1 MWHQMEPVRA
11 VFRYAPRVFEETAGL
26 GYDVQA
32 PWPSYFAWRLAPP
45 GEAGPL
51 LAALVCYGFSPDMVA
66 AHVPAAWAVAPPRQ
80 VLAARERAVDR
91 MYRVLIGSP
100 GLAEAAELARQ
111 AALAA
116 GAGGRPLAAANA
128 DLPWPQEPHL
138 VLWHAVNILREH
150 RGTATSRRCWR
161 PGWIRARRWCR
172 SRPSAP
178 RPRRSSPVAAGCR
191 VRIRPAPSPSRP
203 PASRRCQR
211 PASGRHDQLTTR

>member
-11 VFRYAPRVFEETAGL
+11 VFRHAPRVFEEAGGL
-26 GYDVQA
+26 GYDVQT

-100 GLAEAAELARQ
+100 GLAEAA
-111 AALAA
+111 
-116 GAGGRPLAAANA
+116 

-138 VLWHAVNILREH
+138 VLWHAVNILSEH

-211 PASGRHDQLTTR
+211 PASG

>member
-1 MWHQMEPVRA
+1 MEPVRA

-111 AALAA
+111 AAWPP
-116 GAGGRPLAAANA
+116 AGGRSRRPTRTC
-128 DLPWPQEPHL
+128 PG
-138 VLWHAVNILREH
+138 H
-150 RGTATSRRCWR
+150 RSRTWYSGAPSTSCASTAGTATSRRCWR

-191 VRIRPAPSPSRP
+191 VRIRPAPSPVDPRHRDGANAP
-203 PASRRCQR
+203 PAAVTIS
-211 PASGRHDQLTTR
+211 

>member
-1 MWHQMEPVRA
+1 MEPVHA
-11 VFRYAPRVFEETAGL
+11 VFWYAPRVFEEAGGL

-32 PWPSYFAWRLAPP
+32 PWPSYFAWRLAPL

-66 AHVPAAWAVAPPRQ
+66 AHVPAAWAVAPPRR

-100 GLAEAAELARQ
+100 VWRRRRNWPGRRRWPPAP
-111 AALAA
+111 
-116 GAGGRPLAAANA
+116 AGGRSRRPTRTC
-128 DLPWPQEPHL
+128 PG
-138 VLWHAVNILREH
+138 H
-150 RGTATSRRCWR
+150 RSRTWYSGTPSTSCASTAGTATSRRCWWL
-161 PGWIRARRWCR
+161 GWIRARRWCR

-191 VRIRPAPSPSRP
+191 VRIRPAPSPVDPRHRDGANAP
-203 PASRRCQR
+203 PAAVTIS
-211 PASGRHDQLTTR
+211 